1 MFLHLGENVTV
12 PIKDRYA
19 PKNESQSLFSK
30 SAPTGKMPF
39 PLKTRYIKK
48 YTIAAAATITIMCV
62 LYLDQK
68 VGFLLF
74 CLLIKHLLCLDIPRR
89 PSCADPLHRTGLD
102 HGTEDGFNG
111 RGADI
116 GEYFANLG
124 FG

>member
-1 MFLHLGENVTV
+1 MVERLKRFTT
-12 PIKDRYA
+12 K
-19 PKNESQSLFSK
+19 SLFNGPK
-30 SAPTGKMPF
+30 AKIIVGAVA
-39 PLKTRYIKK
+39 I
-48 YTIAAAATITIMCV
+48 TIAVGAAATITIMCV